1 MSKKTKQAKKNSE
14 QGTYAICITAGL
26 IVGIGMGPVLD
37 NVLLSALGGM
47 LLGAVAG
54 YIFTHQ
60 KKKQQK
66 RR

>member
-1 MSKKTKQAKKNSE
+1 MSKKTKNNSE

-37 NVLLSALGGM
+37 NVLLSAAAGI
-47 LLGAVAG
+47 LLGIGAG

-60 KKKQQK
+60 KKKKQK